1 MLERETRK
9 QRMPN
14 LRSSARLWVTAGILL
29 GAFVLLHSVSHGEP
43 IIQRQALRDLPYT
56 VNNWS
61 GEEYKIDDKIL
72 KAVGVT
78 DYANRV
84 YSQPGGSPV
93 GLYIGYYGSQRTGD
107 TIHSP
112 KNCLPGAGW
121 EPVKSGTAELTLAG
135 GRKIVVNEYVIQ
147 QDLDK
152 ELVFYWY
159 QGRGRVIASEY
170 EGKFW
175 MVADAITRKRTDGAL
190 VRLITPINDGET
202 KAFER
207 LSSFAQDAFPEIE
220 QILPK

>member
-1 MLERETRK
+1 
-9 QRMPN
+9 MPN
-14 LRSSARLWVTAGILL
+14 LRSSARLWITAGILL

-43 IIQRQALRDLPYT
+43 IIQREALRDLPYT
-56 VNNWS
+56 FNNWS
-61 GEEYKIDDKIL
+61 GEEYKIDVKIVN
-72 KAVGVT
+72 AVGVT
-78 DYANRV
+78 DYTNRV
-84 YSQPGGSPV
+84 YSQSGGVPV

-121 EPVKSGTAELTLAG
+121 EPVKSGTAEITLAG

-170 EGKFW
+170 AGKFW

-190 VRLITPINDGET
+190 VRLITPIKDGES
-202 KAFER
+202 KAFAR
-207 LSSFAQDAFPEIE
+207 LSSFAQDSFPEIDR
-220 QILPK
+220 ILPK

>member
-1 MLERETRK
+1 MHSFH
-9 QRMPN
+9 
-14 LRSSARLWVTAGILL
+14 SSVRLWITAGVLL
-29 GAFVLLHSVSHGEP
+29 GAFVLLHTASHGEA
-43 IIQRQALRDLPYT
+43 IIQRRSLHELPYT
-56 VNNWS
+56 FSSWS
-61 GEEYKIDDKIL
+61 GEEQPIETKIVH
-72 KAVGVT
+72 AVGVT
-78 DYANRV
+78 DYTNRV
-84 YSQPGGSPV
+84 YSQSGGAPV
-93 GLYIGYYGSQRTGD
+93 GLYIGYYGSQKTGD

-121 EPVKSGTAELTLAG
+121 QPIKSGQATLTVG

-202 KAFER
+202 KAFAR
-207 LSSFAQDAFPEIE
+207 LTSFAQDSFPEIE
-220 QILPK
+220 RILPK

>member
-1 MLERETRK
+1 MLSF
-9 QRMPN
+9 
-14 LRSSARLWVTAGILL
+14 RSSIRLWITAGILL
-29 GAFVLLHSVSHGEP
+29 GAFVLLHTASHGEP
-43 IIQRQALRDLPYT
+43 IIQRQPLRELPYAF
-56 VNNWS
+56 NNWS
-61 GEEYKIDDKIL
+61 GEEHQFDEKVVR
-72 KAVGVT
+72 AVGVT
-78 DYANRV
+78 DYTNRV
-84 YSQPGGSPV
+84 YSQSGGVPV
-93 GLYIGYYGSQRTGD
+93 GLYIGYYGSQKTGD

-121 EPVKSGTAELTLAG
+121 EPVKSGEATLTVSG

-190 VRLITPINDGET
+190 VRLLTPINDGEDR
-202 KAFER
+202 AFAR
-207 LSSFAQDAFPEIE
+207 LTSFAQDSFSEIE
-220 QILPK
+220 RILPK

>member
-1 MLERETRK
+1 M
-9 QRMPN
+9 
-14 LRSSARLWVTAGILL
+14 
-29 GAFVLLHSVSHGEP
+29 LLHSASHGEP
-43 IIQRQALRDLPYT
+43 IIQRQALRELPYT
-56 VNNWS
+56 IDNWS

-72 KAVGVT
+72 NAVGVT
-78 DYANRV
+78 DYTNRV
-84 YSQPGGSPV
+84 YSQSGGPPV

-121 EPVKSGTAELTLAG
+121 EPVKSGTAELTVTG
-135 GRKIVVNEYVIQ
+135 GRKIVVNQYVIQ

-159 QGRGRVIASEY
+159 QGRGRIIASEY

-190 VRLITPINDGET
+190 VRLITPIKDGET
-202 KAFER
+202 NAFAR
-207 LSSFAQDAFPEIE
+207 LSSFAQDSFPEIE
-220 QILPK
+220 RILPK